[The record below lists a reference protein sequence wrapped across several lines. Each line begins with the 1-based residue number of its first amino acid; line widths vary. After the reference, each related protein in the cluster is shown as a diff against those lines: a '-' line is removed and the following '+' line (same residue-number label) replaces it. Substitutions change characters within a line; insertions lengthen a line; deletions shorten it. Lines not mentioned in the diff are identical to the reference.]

1 MPFQVTSCNCNGG
14 PIPTVVQC
22 KSCTSG
28 GISDTI
34 RSPLWIE
41 ANQRVMQKQVRAPA
55 SQYADSLASMSVR
68 GSFVGP
74 NNNNPLPENAGVNWN
89 QSSDRARPAFMKLC
103 VPSRGNST
111 KYSITRC
118 RPGSSATG
126 GVGVDVK
133 HNSYARYLNRKKAG
147 AIRQKPKVNAL
158 QADAEK
164 AYYTQYSLVQNS
176 ACNCKNN

>member
-1 MPFQVTSCNCNGG
+1 MPFQVSSCDCNGG

-22 KSCTSG
+22 KTCATG

-34 RSPLWIE
+34 RSPLWVE
-41 ANQRVMQKQVRAPA
+41 ANQRILQKQVRAPS
-55 SQYADSLASMSVR
+55 SQYADSLAAMTVR

-74 NNNNPLPENAGVNWN
+74 KNNNPIPSNSGVNWN
-89 QSSDRARPAFMKLC
+89 QSSDRARPGFMKLY

-118 RPGSSATG
+118 RPGSSAPG

-133 HNSYARYLNRKKAG
+133 HNSYARFLNRKKAG
-147 AIRQKPKVNAL
+147 VIRQQPKFDTP
-158 QADAEK
+158 QTEAEG
-164 AYYTQYSLVQNS
+164 AYYTQYSLLQNS
-176 ACNCKNN
+176 VCKCESN